1 MNNTKK
7 YRILSVLLVVQW
19 LVIQLISKS
28 PDFVE
33 NYYSTGIY
41 PYISRFFRFLFGW
54 ISFSFGDVIYIV
66 LSVLI
71 LRFIM
76 QSFRKKRVEIVKIT
90 GLLSIIYFC
99 FHFFWGINYLRR
111 PLYKTLDIRELNYS
125 TDDLEKFTY
134 LLIDKIN
141 KTQIEI
147 TDNDT
152 VKVALPFSKKE
163 IYNKVQDGY
172 NKLSKKHPQFMYQG
186 QSLKHSMISLPM
198 TYLGT
203 SGYLNP
209 FTGEAQV
216 NSLNPS
222 ISYASISCHEV
233 AHQLGYAAENEANFI
248 GFMSSIN
255 NENIYFQYSGYYMGL
270 RYALNDLYR
279 HDKEKYKIAIQKVNK
294 GILKNMK
301 ESQEFWQGYQN
312 SIEPYSKKI
321 FDLFLKANKQTAGIK
336 SYSLMVGMLI
346 NYNKENPNELYFLN

>member
-54 ISFSFGDVIYIV
+54 ISFSFGDIIYIV

-163 IYNKVQDGY
+163 I
-172 NKLSKKHPQFMYQG
+172 L
-186 QSLKHSMISLPM
+186 L
-198 TYLGT
+198 
-203 SGYLNP
+203 
-209 FTGEAQV
+209 
-216 NSLNPS
+216 
-222 ISYASISCHEV
+222 C
-233 AHQLGYAAENEANFI
+233 
-248 GFMSSIN
+248 
-255 NENIYFQYSGYYMGL
+255 
-270 RYALNDLYR
+270 
-279 HDKEKYKIAIQKVNK
+279 
-294 GILKNMK
+294 
-301 ESQEFWQGYQN
+301 
-312 SIEPYSKKI
+312 
-321 FDLFLKANKQTAGIK
+321 
-336 SYSLMVGMLI
+336 
-346 NYNKENPNELYFLN
+346 